1 MSELPFSTIEQTPE
15 QFSSTNVMSRF
26 VEALGFRYRW
36 VTEGFTSSDYE
47 FRPHETSQSIHELL
61 EHLFSM
67 AKFVNKNLGEKSAK
81 DEASYS
87 SEELRIKTLGV
98 YQEIDNRL
106 KSFSDPEFEEFEK
119 LRTNNTTS
127 PSFWLMLNG
136 PIADSLTHVGQITS
150 WRRIAGNPQPKGINV
165 FKGTTNFE

>member
-1 MSELPFSTIEQTPE
+1 MSELPFNTIEHTPE

-36 VTEGFTSSDYE
+36 ATEGLTTNEYE

-67 AKFVNKNLGEKSAK
+67 AKFVNKNLGGEKVK
-81 DEASYS
+81 DETSYS
-87 SEELRIKTLGV
+87 SNELRLKTLLV

-106 KSFSDPEFEEFEK
+106 KSLSDTEFEELEK
-119 LRTNNTTS
+119 LRTTNATS

-136 PIADSLTHVGQITS
+136 PISDSLTHVGQITS

-165 FKGTTNFE
+165 FRGTTNF